1 MIKKRTFARSI
12 FPEFRPID
20 FRIISIN
27 HRHTL
32 KARRYDLF
40 TCFNDRIVA
49 RREAGTKV
57 AGICIFTLSHL
68 VSPRR
73 KKKSVVSQ
81 NGERSA

>member
-57 AGICIFTLSHL
+57 AGICIFTLS
-68 VSPRR
+68 PRR